1 MGGGSI
7 WYRPSKLSLV
17 WENIL
22 QYLARSLYLHL
33 FNYTYLIKC
42 KSQNW
47 LKICNTFFRKN
58 TRSSVHDFTQ
68 VMDAESFTQMPFF
81 THPMISGI
89 LSIKVTFAWISINSF
104 CWMESHQ
111 MSADAENMKKLGAWK
126 SAAIEGMAASRGAVV
141 SGFQRQL
148 LHPPR
153 HHHTTRQTHWPSPH
167 LVSCALP
174 EPGFHWEEGI
184 PYHTCK
190 WFEDI
195 FSVTRRYKSDVR

>member
-1 MGGGSI
+1 MDWKSATIFLDRIRGPQ
-7 WYRPSKLSLV
+7 YM
-17 WENIL
+17 IL
-22 QYLARSLYLHL
+22 PMLWMQKVSH
-33 FNYTYLIKC
+33 KC
-42 KSQNW
+42 HFYS
-47 LKICNTFFRKN
+47 
-58 TRSSVHDFTQ
+58 
-68 VMDAESFTQMPFF
+68 PFF
-81 THPMISGI
+81 PHPMISEI
-89 LSIKVTFAWISINSF
+89 LSIKVTFGWISINSF

-195 FSVTRRYKSDVR
+195 FGTGNCIYWKVKPDM

>member
-1 MGGGSI
+1 MSGGRVNLIPAFEAPPRLRKHIEISRKKFILVLVQLFVFGKMYI
-7 WYRPSKLSLV
+7 SKWIENLQQFFWIEYEVLSS
-17 WENIL
+17 WFYPCYGCRKFQTN
-22 QYLARSLYLHL
+22 A
-33 FNYTYLIKC
+33 
-42 KSQNW
+42 
-47 LKICNTFFRKN
+47 TF
-58 TRSSVHDFTQ
+58 TVQ
-68 VMDAESFTQMPFF
+68 
-81 THPMISGI
+81 I
-89 LSIKVTFAWISINSF
+89 LSIKVTIAWISINSF

-148 LHPPR
+148 LHPHH
-153 HHHTTRQTHWPSPH
+153 HHHTTRQTRWPSPH

-195 FSVTRRYKSDVR
+195 FGTGNCIYWKVKPDM